1 MKVALFGGTGF
12 VGAYIAEELLKNNHD
27 PHLLV
32 RPGSE
37 HKVFQPDKCKVNIG
51 DLRDF
56 ETIELIV
63 KDSDAVIYNIGIIR
77 QFPKKGITFEA
88 IHFEG
93 AKHCID
99 VAKNFGIKRFILMS
113 ANEVKYDGTVYQST
127 KFLADQYLKNT
138 GLDWTI
144 FRPSLIFGNPK
155 GRQEFCSQLRDDM
168 LSLPLPAPLFFE
180 GLVPWTAG
188 QFEMSPIHIKDVAVF
203 FVKALNIGKT
213 IGEIYELG
221 GPKSYTWMEL
231 IDLISAASGK
241 KKWKIPAPVTP
252 IKLAASIFE
261 RFPFFPITKDQLTML
276 LEGNTCDSTSS
287 FKFFE
292 VDPISFST
300 ENLEYLAPK

>member
-12 VGAYIAEELLKNNHD
+12 VGTYITEELLKNNHD

-51 DLRDF
+51 DIRDLK
-56 ETIELIV
+56 TIEITL
-63 KDSDAVIYNIGIIR
+63 KDTDAVIYNIGIIR

-99 VAKNFGIKRFILMS
+99 VAKHLGIKRFILMS
-113 ANEVKYDGTVYQST
+113 ANGVKFDGTIYQST
-127 KFLADQYLKNT
+127 KFLADQYVKNT
-138 GLDWTI
+138 ELEWTI
-144 FRPSLIFGNPK
+144 FRPSLIFGDPK
-155 GRQEFCSQLRDDM
+155 GKQEFCSQLRDDM

-180 GLVPWTAG
+180 GLIPWTAG
-188 QFEMSPIHIKDVAVF
+188 QFEMSPIHIKDVASI
-203 FVKALNIGKT
+203 FVKALDMEKT
-213 IGEIYELG
+213 IGKIYELG
-221 GPKSYTWMEL
+221 GSESYNWIEL
-231 IDLISAASGK
+231 IDIISESSRK
-241 KKWKIPAPVTP
+241 KKWKIPAPVIP

-276 LEGNTCDSTSS
+276 LEGNTCDSTIA
-287 FKFFE
+287 FKDFE
-292 VDPISFST
+292 VDPISFSV
-300 ENLEYLAPK
+300 ENLEYLTPK

>member
-99 VAKNFGIKRFILMS
+99 VAKYFGIKRFILMS

-168 LSLPLPAPLFFE
+168 LSLPLPTPLFFK
-180 GLVPWTAG
+180 GFNPWNAG
-188 QFEMSPIHIKDVAVF
+188 QFAMSPIHVKDVASV
-203 FVKALNIGKT
+203 FVKALNMKKT
-213 IGEIYELG
+213 IGKIYELG
-221 GPKSYTWMEL
+221 GPESYNWIQL
-231 IDLISAASGK
+231 IDIISAASGK

-276 LEGNTCDSTSS
+276 LEGNTCDSTST
-287 FKFFE
+287 FKDFE
-292 VDPISFST
+292 VDPISFSI
-300 ENLEYLAPK
+300 ENLEYLTPK

>member
-12 VGAYIAEELLKNNHD
+12 VGTYITEELLNNNHD
-27 PHLLV
+27 PVLLV

-37 HKVFQPDKCKVNIG
+37 NKVYLPDKCHVNVGYIT
-51 DLRDF
+51 DF
-56 ETIELIV
+56 ESIEQTINNT
-63 KDSDAVIYNIGIIR
+63 DAVIYNIGIIR

-88 IHFEG
+88 MHFEG
-93 AKHCID
+93 ARHCMEAAERLG
-99 VAKNFGIKRFILMS
+99 VKRFILMS
-113 ANEVKYDGTVYQST
+113 ANGVKYNGTLYQST
-127 KFLADQYLKNT
+127 KFLAEQYLKNT
-138 GLDWTI
+138 ELEWTI
-144 FRPSLIFGNPK
+144 FRPSLIFGDPK
-155 GRQEFCSQLRDDM
+155 GKQEFCSQLRDDM

-180 GLVPWTAG
+180 GLIPWTAG

-252 IKLAASIFE
+252 NKLAASIFE
-261 RFPFFPITKDQLTML
+261 RFPFFPITKEQLTML
-276 LEGNTCDSTSS
+276 LEGNTCDSVRS
-287 FKFFE
+287 FKDFE
-292 VDPISFST
+292 VDPISFSVK
-300 ENLEYLAPK
+300 NLKYLNPK

>member
-32 RPGSE
+32 RPDSE

-56 ETIELIV
+56 KTIELIV

-99 VAKNFGIKRFILMS
+99 VAKYIGIKRFILMS

-144 FRPSLIFGNPK
+144 FRPSLIFGNP
-155 GRQEFCSQLRDDM
+155 
-168 LSLPLPAPLFFE
+168 
-180 GLVPWTAG
+180 
-188 QFEMSPIHIKDVAVF
+188 
-203 FVKALNIGKT
+203 
-213 IGEIYELG
+213 
-221 GPKSYTWMEL
+221 
-231 IDLISAASGK
+231 
-241 KKWKIPAPVTP
+241 
-252 IKLAASIFE
+252 
-261 RFPFFPITKDQLTML
+261 
-276 LEGNTCDSTSS
+276 
-287 FKFFE
+287 
-292 VDPISFST
+292 
-300 ENLEYLAPK
+300 

>member
-12 VGAYIAEELLKNNHD
+12 VGTYITEELLNNNHD
-27 PHLLV
+27 PVLLV

-37 HKVFQPDKCKVNIG
+37 NKVYLPEKCHVNIG
-51 DLRDF
+51 DITDF
-56 ETIELIV
+56 ESIEQTINNT
-63 KDSDAVIYNIGIIR
+63 DAVIYNIGIIR

-88 IHFEG
+88 MNFEG
-93 AKHCID
+93 ARHCMEAAERLG
-99 VAKNFGIKRFILMS
+99 VKRFILMS
-113 ANEVKYDGTVYQST
+113 ANGVKYNGTLYQST
-127 KFLADQYLKNT
+127 KFLAEQYLKNT
-138 GLDWTI
+138 ELEWTI
-144 FRPSLIFGNPK
+144 FRPSLIFGDPK
-155 GRQEFCSQLRDDM
+155 GTQEFCSQLRDDM

-180 GLVPWTAG
+180 GLIPWAAG
-188 QFEMSPIHIKDVAVF
+188 KFEMSPVHIKDVAVF

-221 GPKSYTWMEL
+221 GPKSYTWIEL
-231 IDLISAASGK
+231 IDLIAAASRK

-276 LEGNTCDSTSS
+276 LEGNTCDSTNS
-287 FKFFE
+287 FKLFE

>member
-12 VGAYIAEELLKNNHD
+12 VGTYITEELLNNNHD
-27 PHLLV
+27 PVLLV

-37 HKVFQPDKCKVNIG
+37 NKVYLPEKCHVNIG
-51 DLRDF
+51 DITDF
-56 ETIELIV
+56 ESIEQTINNT
-63 KDSDAVIYNIGIIR
+63 DAVIYNIGIIR

-88 IHFEG
+88 MNFEG
-93 AKHCID
+93 ARHCMEAAERLG
-99 VAKNFGIKRFILMS
+99 VKRFILMS
-113 ANEVKYDGTVYQST
+113 ANGVKYNGTLYQST
-127 KFLADQYLKNT
+127 KFLAEQYLKNT
-138 GLDWTI
+138 ELEWTI
-144 FRPSLIFGNPK
+144 FRPSLIFGDPK
-155 GRQEFCSQLRDDM
+155 GKQEFCSQLRDDM

-180 GLVPWTAG
+180 GLIPWTAG
-188 QFEMSPIHIKDVAVF
+188 QFAMSPIHIRDVAVF

-221 GPKSYTWMEL
+221 GPKSYTWIEL
-231 IDLISAASGK
+231 IDLIAAASGK

-276 LEGNTCDSTSS
+276 LEGNTCDSTNS
-287 FKFFE
+287 FKLFE

>member
-99 VAKNFGIKRFILMS
+99 VAKYFGIKRFILMS

-168 LSLPLPAPLFFE
+168 LSLPLPTPLFFK
-180 GLVPWTAG
+180 GFNPWNAG
-188 QFEMSPIHIKDVAVF
+188 QFAMSPIHVKDVASV
-203 FVKALNIGKT
+203 FVKALNMKKT
-213 IGEIYELG
+213 IGKIYEFG
-221 GPKSYTWMEL
+221 GPESYNWIQL
-231 IDLISAASGK
+231 IDIISAASGK

-292 VDPISFST
+292 IDPISFST